1 MLVAIHPNGQRI
13 PSCCFH
19 QLGDVEVTADEGSLN
34 LSDGMPVQPDV
45 SLPVDAVEIQYQ
57 PFALLQRGCLEFRA
71 IPEVGIEETVVDTRQ
86 VIIMADVFQQSG
98 FLPSPYHRSRNGS
111 LQPTDRLVACLRDGL
126 ATFFY
131 FVCPLHR
138 PAPPLGIG
146 GYTG

>member
-1 MLVAIHPNGQRI
+1 MLVVINPDGQRI
-13 PSCCFH
+13 PSSCFH

-34 LSDGMPVQPDV
+34 LSDGMSVQPDV
-45 SLPVDAVEIQYQ
+45 RLPVDAVEIKDE

-98 FLPSPYHRSRNGS
+98 FLPSPCHRSRNGS
-111 LQPTDRLVACLRDGL
+111 LQPAACLIVCLRDGL

-131 FVCPLHR
+131 FVCPLHC
-138 PAPPLGIG
+138 PVPSLGIG